1 MNSVICRISHASLPV
16 SFNTAATPRWF
27 AGGAYVPKAVEPGRV
42 LALAPGSFA
51 SGRIGSELGHVE
63 TALRHHRDAVGVS
76 HDDRCI
82 GRRELYRCRH
92 AELRSF
98 APDAID
104 RHAVAIGRHAP
115 QRHDQNHFMSE
126 IDVHLPQ
133 RDLCEGC
140 SIANHQLHRPL
151 LDAVGSRYLADDRKI
166 LPLRRKNLNASIVR
180 QTARIVDELARHQE
194 SPHSLVP
201 PPAVPVVHN
210 IAMVVPFGGPV
221 QIKRLTD
228 EVLGDNIRI

>member
-63 TALRHHRDAVGVS
+63 TALRHHRDAVGAS
-76 HDDRCI
+76 HDDRCM

-92 AELRSF
+92 VELRSF

-115 QRHDQNHFMSE
+115 QRYDQNHFMSE

-151 LDAVGSRYLADDRKI
+151 LGAVCPRYLAEDRKI
-166 LPLRRKNLNASIVR
+166 LPFGGKNLNAALVGETS
-180 QTARIVDELARHQE
+180 RIVGQLTRRQE
-194 SPHSLVP
+194 GPHPERP
-201 PPAVPVVHN
+201 PPSIPNVHK
-210 IAMVVPFGGPV
+210 IVW
-221 QIKRLTD
+221 
-228 EVLGDNIRI
+228 